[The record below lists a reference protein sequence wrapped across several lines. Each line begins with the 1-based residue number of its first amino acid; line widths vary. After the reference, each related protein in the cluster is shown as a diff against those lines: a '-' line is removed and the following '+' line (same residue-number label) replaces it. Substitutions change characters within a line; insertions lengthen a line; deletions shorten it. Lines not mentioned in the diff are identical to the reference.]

1 MRDILDRARTNI
13 QPVFTLLVA
22 WLIGLILN
30 TGTVLIGWSLLFIG
44 EIVTAEPTMSG
55 ALALGAVLF
64 ILRNMFSATTEKK

>member
-1 MRDILDRARTNI
+1 MRDILNRARTNI
-13 QPVFTLLVA
+13 QPVFALLVA

-64 ILRNMFSATTEKK
+64 ILRSMFSATTEKK